1 MVHCLPQTGAPD
13 QSVCCQDVS
22 VGAGVSDDETW
33 MIKRVGNK

>member
-13 QSVCCQDVS
+13 QSVCQDVS